1 MRPFWPLIAAGL
13 LAPAMPAAAA
23 AAPAAPAAA
32 PALEQAVKASYLV
45 KFAPFVDWPPAA
57 MPPPGAPF
65 TICLAGQDP
74 FGALIDDVARGQ
86 TVRGRPVALRRIA
99 AGGGTGGCHIL
110 YIGRPSAA
118 GGVAPAAIAGQPV
131 LTIGDSATGAAGC
144 MIVFVVQAGRVRFQ
158 IDADAARANGIGVS
172 SKLLGLA
179 IGTPRK

>member
-1 MRPFWPLIAAGL
+1 MRPAWPLIAAGMM
-13 LAPAMPAAAA
+13 AAAMPAAA
-23 AAPAAPAAA
+23 AAA

-57 MPPPGAPF
+57 MPAPGAPF

-110 YIGRPSAA
+110 YVGRPSA

-179 IGTPRK
+179 IGAPKK